1 MPPALRQSLRVL
13 GRHRRFTALSVLSLG
28 IAIGLNTTL
37 YSVLDALMN
46 PALEM
51 RDHRDLY
58 RISFYG
64 DFRRMVPQEEKDRM
78 LAALPIVADLASA
91 SGSFGGNL
99 AERGRMFRA
108 ARVANISPDYFG
120 VVGVAPLH
128 GRLLTSADVGA
139 SPTPVVVSEVFWRQ
153 FLPDQA
159 WFDSAT
165 VLVDGAPR
173 RIVGVLPYA
182 ADFPGAQ
189 TDIWQIPRAEVLAGM
204 QKTILRVK
212 HGVTKQQADVAL
224 QDVAKQIGLRSGEP
238 PKEVAYRIKP
248 AIGDPFT
255 YQRFHLAMIG
265 SVFAVLLVACVNLA
279 NLQLARGMT
288 RTREFAT
295 RAAVGATR
303 GTLIRQLLLESA
315 WLAGGGM
322 LLGLVLTFW
331 GMSVVESSMTRSLS
345 DYVVRPQV
353 SWRLFAFACGV
364 ALLSLSVI
372 GLVPAIQ
379 LSRIDINELLKSGSG
394 TGRTR
399 RHRRQYGALVVVQV
413 GLAMTLMVFAGLL
426 LRTAA
431 IVFRIQ
437 PNPAYEKLVFAYPRL
452 TPQNRTDSLQTITS
466 ASRAIV
472 ARSRTVPGVADA
484 ATTRWVQPRG
494 RALTIFRDGA
504 PVSVP
509 TMLWSYAVA
518 SPSIIRATAA
528 TITKG
533 RDFSEEE
540 FAEPLAIVDE
550 GTAVFLWPGEDP
562 IGKQLRLG
570 ADSTPGPLV
579 RVVGVAR
586 TPPEWYGMR
595 TTHEVERL
603 RPRLGRVYVLESLDT
618 GRVGNAMRN
627 VQLIVRGTSDVHRI
641 PLLLRRTFAE
651 AGSKVTIL
659 QASTFAERTGLKG
672 QRDQM
677 RFMAS
682 LFTILAVMAMAVAA
696 LGVYSVVSHS
706 VFTRTRE
713 FGVRIALGATLAEIR
728 QSVFK
733 EGNVLSLLG
742 IAVGLLIVARTAPM
756 LRAFLMSED
765 FVHDSWLHAIVAA
778 FLFGVTLLASW
789 IPARRAMRIDPVVA
803 LKND

>member
-1 MPPALRQSLRVL
+1 MSVRQSLRVL
-13 GRHRRFTALSVLSLG
+13 ARHKRFTALSVLSLG
-28 IAIGLNTTL
+28 VAIGLNTTL
-37 YSVLDALMN
+37 YSVLDAMLN

-64 DFRRMVPQEEKDRM
+64 DMRRLVPQEEKDRM
-78 LAALPIVADLASA
+78 LAALPIVADLAA
-91 SGSFGGNL
+91 SSVNHSGNL
-99 AERGRMFRA
+99 AERGKVFRA
-108 ARVANISPDYFG
+108 VRVANVSPNYFS
-120 VVGVAPLH
+120 VVGVSPLH
-128 GRLLTSADVGA
+128 GRLLTRADIGV
-139 SPTPVVVSEVFWRQ
+139 SPAPVVVSDLFWRQ
-153 FLPDQA
+153 FLSDQA
-159 WFDSAT
+159 WFDSAS
-165 VLVDGAPR
+165 VLVDGTPR

-182 ADFPGAQ
+182 ADFPGAH
-189 TDIWQIPRAEVLAGM
+189 TDVWQIPAPEVLPRM

-212 HGVTKQQADVAL
+212 RGVTKVQADIVL
-224 QDVAKQIGLRSGEP
+224 QDVAKQIGARAGEP

-315 WLAGGGM
+315 WLAGAGM

-331 GMSVVESSMTRSLS
+331 GMHLVESSMTRSLS
-345 DYVVRPQV
+345 DYVVRPQT

-379 LSRIDINELLKSGSG
+379 LSRVDINELLKSGSG

-437 PNPAYEKLVFAYPRL
+437 PHPLYEKLVFAYPRL
-452 TPQNRTDSLQTITS
+452 TPQNRMDSLELVTS

-472 ARSRTVPGVADA
+472 ARARSVPGVAAA

-494 RALTIFRDGA
+494 RAITIFRDGA
-504 PVSVP
+504 PVSVR
-509 TMLWSYAVA
+509 TMLWGYTLA
-518 SPSIIRATAA
+518 SPSIIRASGA

-533 RDFSEEE
+533 RDFTDEE

-570 ADSTPGPLV
+570 ADSTPAALV
-579 RVVGVAR
+579 RVIGVAKM
-586 TPPEWYGMR
+586 PPEWYGLR
-595 TTHEVERL
+595 TTHEIERL
-603 RPRLGRVYVLESLDT
+603 RPRLGRVYVLETLDT
-618 GRVGNAMRN
+618 ARVAGATRN
-627 VQLIVRGTSDVHRI
+627 MQMIVRGTTDVRRL
-641 PLLLRRTFAE
+641 PLLLRRAYLD
-651 AGSKVTIL
+651 AGSKYTIA
-659 QASTFAERTGLKG
+659 QAATFSERTGLKG
-672 QRDQM
+672 QRDRM
-677 RFMAS
+677 GFMAT
-682 LFTILAVMAMAVAA
+682 LFTLLAVMATAVAC

-706 VFTRTRE
+706 VSSRTRE
-713 FGVRIALGATLAEIR
+713 FGVRIALGATLGEIR

-742 IAVGLLIVARTAPM
+742 IAAGLMLVAKTAPM
-756 LRAFLMSED
+756 LRAFLMSEE
-765 FVHDSWLHAIVAA
+765 FVHDSWLHAIVALV
-778 FLFGVTLLASW
+778 LFGVTLLASW